1 MARGE
6 DDMFRWVIG
15 IIVTVALVFSGYSV
29 ASIRQLQDVDTRER
43 VNSAAAERA
52 IERVSQDA
60 SDKID
65 KIDQN
70 VQWLIKEQIE
80 MKAWMRRVVEQR

>member
-1 MARGE
+1 
-6 DDMFRWVIG
+6 MFRWVIG